1 MPRPRFIKTV
11 LTIATADPA
20 VGAGVVKHTPDVVK
34 TSLTPTP
41 AAVLR
46 CLNWRC
52 AFLYPLGVPR

>member
-1 MPRPRFIKTV
+1 MPRPRFIKA
-11 LTIATADPA
+11 LLMIATADPA

-46 CLNWRC
+46 
-52 AFLYPLGVPR
+52 V